1 MIDFT
6 GIADGVYIA
15 RTQPLDVNVSLV
27 IGDQSALVIDTLS
40 TGYQAE
46 ALVAAI
52 RAITPLPLTVLNTH
66 SHFDHCFG
74 NAVVAA
80 GGRPIWAHPNAAAAL
95 SELGPGWRTEW
106 AQKYRERDPEFAAGL
121 EAVQIHPAD
130 HPVRPPERLD
140 LGGRIVTVTYHGRG
154 HTDGDVIAR
163 VEGTDVLFV
172 GDLIEQSGPP
182 AFGNDSY
189 PLEWPEAVATLLRD
203 AARVI
208 VPGHGTPV
216 GIDFV
221 TAQHAQLAE
230 FAWLIR
236 EGHADGATPGEV
248 AARAP
253 WAAASCRF
261 GVERGYAELDNPR

>member
-1 MIDFT
+1 VITFDT
-6 GIADGVYIA
+6 VADGVYVA

-27 IGDQSALVIDTLS
+27 IGDASALVIDTLS
-40 TGYQAE
+40 TAYQAE

-66 SHFDHCFG
+66 SHFDHTFG

-95 SELGPGWRTEW
+95 AASGPQWRAEW
-106 AQKYRERDPEFAAGL
+106 EQIFRERDPEFAAGL
-121 EAVQIHPAD
+121 AVTTIQTPD
-130 HPVRPPERLD
+130 HAVRPPERLD
-140 LGGRIVTVTYHGRG
+140 LGGRIVTIAYHGRG
-154 HTDGDVIAR
+154 HTDGDVVAL
-163 VEGTDVLFV
+163 VDDADVLFL

-182 AFGNDSY
+182 AFGADSY
-189 PLEWPEAVATLLRD
+189 PLQWPEALAGVLHDPAGVL
-203 AARVI
+203 

-216 GIDFV
+216 DVDFV
-221 TAQHAQLAE
+221 AAQHAQLAE

-236 EGHADGATPGEV
+236 EGHADGATPDEV

-253 WAAASCRF
+253 WAAEACRI
-261 GVERGYAELDNPR
+261 GVARGFAELDNPD